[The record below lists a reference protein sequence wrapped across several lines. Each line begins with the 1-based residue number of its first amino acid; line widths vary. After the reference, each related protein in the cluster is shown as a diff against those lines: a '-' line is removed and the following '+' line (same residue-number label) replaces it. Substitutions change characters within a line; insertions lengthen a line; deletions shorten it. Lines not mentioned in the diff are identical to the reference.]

1 MDIQLIQGQFNAQD
15 AIDILTQL
23 LEVKIKFHEN
33 KINNDLSEEATK
45 MREKRIKSLQTDL
58 QNIRQYIKENGDS
71 ITLQSQININ

>member
-33 KINNDLSEEATK
+33 KINNELSEEATK

>member
-45 MREKRIKSLQTDL
+45 MREKRIKNLQTDL

>member
-33 KINNDLSEEATK
+33 KINNELSEEATK
-45 MREKRIKSLQTDL
+45 MREKRIKNLQTDL